1 MDRVF
6 RRRVYPLT
14 STALSEEELA
24 AVFAMTSRSSDPLDE
39 VAQTI
44 TPQRA
49 SEFHERWVLGY
60 GHASVAEHAV
70 VRLAVENISR
80 LACDDLED
88 NRLGSYTEKSSRY
101 YVFSPGYYYVYFP
114 EERELSPRQLRLF
127 SITQPRPRFYYVPE
141 ELDKGRG
148 RNLRKTYVQ
157 TCDKLFA
164 TYRHIMDQVMTYLRR
179 TVSPR
184 DDEPASA
191 YQFRIRH
198 QAADS
203 CRFLLPAATLTSVG
217 VTMNAR
223 VLGHAISKLLS
234 SDLAEQRAL
243 GQELK
248 SQGGSLTPTLLKGSQ
263 RSEYLE
269 RTREAQREGSR
280 LLHPGGDQGPQ
291 VALVQFDP
299 EAERRLAAAILYRY
313 ASASYQEAWD
323 RVKALS
329 RSELERVL
337 DEGLKRI
344 DPQESPVREL
354 EYVAYTFDFVMD
366 YGAYREFKRHRMQ
379 VYVAQPLTIDHG
391 YETPPLIVEAG
402 QEKAFR
408 EAVQAAEDAYRRVAK
423 EYSPV
428 VAQYLVTHAHK
439 RRVLSRM
446 DLRQLYHFFR
456 MRNSPYAHFTIRRV
470 AAEAMRLVNEKH
482 PLLLRHLKLESD

>member
-1 MDRVF
+1 MDRAF
-6 RRRVYPLT
+6 QRRVYPLT
-14 STALSEEELA
+14 SRELSEEELA
-24 AVFAMTSRSSDPLDE
+24 AVFAMTSRSSQPLDE

-49 SEFHERWVLGY
+49 SEFHERWVLGH

-101 YVFSPGYYYVYFP
+101 QVFQPG
-114 EERELSPRQLRLF
+114 
-127 SITQPRPRFYYVPE
+127 FYYVPE
-141 ELDKGRG
+141 ELEDSP
-148 RNLRKTYVQ
+148 LRETYVR
-157 TCDKLFA
+157 TCEALFA
-164 TYRHIMDQVMTYLRR
+164 TYHRLMDGVSSHLQSR
-179 TVSPR
+179 TPR
-184 DDEPASA
+184 GEDESDSA
-191 YQFRIRH
+191 YRLRIRH

-223 VLGHAISKLLS
+223 VLGHAIVKLLS
-234 SDLAEQRAL
+234 SELAEERAL
-243 GQELK
+243 GKELK
-248 SQGGSLTPTLLKGSQ
+248 SQAGALVPTLLRDSQ
-263 RSEYLE
+263 RSDYLE
-269 RTREAQREGSR
+269 RTREAQREESR
-280 LLHPGGDQGPQ
+280 LLHPCGDQGPQ
-291 VALVQFDP
+291 VALVQSDP
-299 EAERRLAAAILYRY
+299 EAERRLAAAVLYRY

-323 RVKALS
+323 RVKALPL
-329 RSELERVL
+329 SELERVL
-337 DEGLKRI
+337 DEGLKHI
-344 DPQESPVREL
+344 DPHESPIREL
-354 EYVAYTFDFVMD
+354 EYIAYTFDILMD

-391 YETPPLIVEAG
+391 YETPPLIGEAG

-408 EAVQAAEDAYRRVAK
+408 EAVQISEEGFREVERF
-423 EYSPV
+423 SPV
-428 VAQYLVTHAHK
+428 VAQYLVTHAHR

-470 AAEAMRLVNEKH
+470 AAEAMRLVNEVH